1 MQIEKFSKKQ
11 GEILKF
17 AYSDEG
23 VLICDGAVRS
33 GKTIVMSF
41 AFVLW
46 AMQNFDKTNFAI
58 CGKTVSNAER
68 NILRPFSRLRG
79 CHSKRS
85 TKSAPEC

>member
-17 AYSDEG
+17 AYSNDG

-41 AFVLW
+41 AFCSVG
-46 AMQNFDKTNFAI
+46 N
-58 CGKTVSNAER
+58 GK
-68 NILRPFSRLRG
+68 L
-79 CHSKRS
+79 
-85 TKSAPEC
+85 

>member
-11 GEILKF
+11 AETIKF
-17 AYSDEG
+17 AYSNDG

-46 AMQNFDKTNFAI
+46 AM
-58 CGKTVSNAER
+58 
-68 NILRPFSRLRG
+68 
-79 CHSKRS
+79 
-85 TKSAPEC
+85 

>member
-11 GEILKF
+11 GEMLKF

-33 GKTIVMSF
+33 GKTIAMSF

-46 AMQNFDKTNFAI
+46 AMQNFDRTNFAI

-68 NILRPFSRLRG
+68 NILRPFQQIEG
-79 CHSKRS
+79 MPFK
-85 TKSAPEC
+85 TQ

>member
-1 MQIEKFSKKQ
+1 MEIKTFSRKQ
-11 GEILKF
+11 AEILKF
-17 AYSDEG
+17 AYSSED

-46 AMQNFDKTNFAI
+46 AMENFNKTNFAI

-68 NILRPFSRLRG
+68 NILRPFQ
-79 CHSKRS
+79 
-85 TKSAPEC
+85 